1 MVSPYRVLLFS
12 KKDIIIFLELALV
25 SVHCNHLISCIV
37 IVRGYRPRSTAN
49 TTADTCLLVKKDN
62 KNNEK
67 NVKLFQ
73 ATFYHLFGCPKANSE
88 PLERRQSH
96 STDVNCQT
104 ISVKGLAPKPDQ
116 EHQWE
121 STSNP
126 SNSECKL
133 LSQCVTL
140 LESVLE
146 TIDHCLPSF
155 FSKIYRSFSLT
166 LNTFH
171 TLSHCYYSNF
181 KQVNVGCEVHHQLFV
196 RLIQEC
202 QHTCVTIHRLK

>member
-12 KKDIIIFLELALV
+12 RKDIIIFLELALV

-62 KNNEK
+62 NNNEK

-104 ISVKGLAPKPDQ
+104 ISRKRFGPKA
-116 EHQWE
+116 
-121 STSNP
+121 
-126 SNSECKL
+126 
-133 LSQCVTL
+133 
-140 LESVLE
+140 
-146 TIDHCLPSF
+146 
-155 FSKIYRSFSLT
+155 
-166 LNTFH
+166 
-171 TLSHCYYSNF
+171 
-181 KQVNVGCEVHHQLFV
+181 
-196 RLIQEC
+196 
-202 QHTCVTIHRLK
+202 